1 MEIVWTLLLTACLTD
16 TDCKYQDVQFF
27 ATEEQCL
34 VGKLLHEDIP
44 SDGDWKSVTYNC
56 KPYGSKEA

>member
-34 VGKLLHEDIP
+34 VGKLSHEEIP
-44 SDGDWKSVTYNC
+44 SDGD
-56 KPYGSKEA
+56 